1 MENASK
7 ALLIAGAIL
16 LAILI
21 IAIGMFIYT
30 SAQSTIQNSMSS
42 MTTQEIEGFNSNFTT
57 YEGKQTG
64 SQVKA
69 LLGRLIANANTY
81 EEEPGKVPNVT
92 IQPKKADATK
102 NSYYYNDDQA
112 GNCTEYSKG
121 LSTAR
126 SQVEAKHE
134 YTVTMPTGQSGL
146 IEEVVIE
153 Y

>member
-81 EEEPGKVPNVT
+81 EDEPGKVPNVT
-92 IQPKKADATK
+92 IQTKKTKSK
-102 NSYYYNDDQA
+102 NSVNYEENNA
-112 GNCTEYSKG
+112 GDCTNYSKG